1 MSQAT
6 TKRMPAL
13 FVGHGSPMNAV
24 EENAFTRGWR
34 EIAAKLPAPKAILAV
49 SAHWYTGGTFVGP
62 QEKPRQVYDMYGFP
76 EELYRLRY
84 PAPGSPALARRTQAL
99 LGQRVSA
106 DGSWGIDH
114 GAWSVLCRMFPEA
127 EIPVVQ
133 LSVDAGA
140 PPETHFALGRALRPL
155 RDEGILLLA
164 SGNVVHNLRRVDW
177 TNEAGGY
184 PWADAF
190 DGAIRESILAGRYG
204 DVVDFRRT
212 APQAELAVPT
222 PDHFYPLLYA
232 LGAAEPEDALTVF
245 NDARTLGSLSMTS
258 YLFA

>member
-49 SAHWYTGGTFVGP
+49 SAHWYTRGTLVGP

-84 PAPGSPALARRTQAL
+84 PAPGLPALARRTQAL
-99 LGQRVSA
+99 LGERVSA

-114 GAWSVLCRMFPEA
+114 GAWSVLCRMFPKA

-133 LSVDAGA
+133 LSVDAAA
-140 PPETHFALGRALRPL
+140 PPEAHFALGRALRPL
-155 RDEGILLLA
+155 REEGILLLA

-177 TNEAGGY
+177 ANEAGGY

-212 APQAELAVPT
+212 SPQAELAVPT
-222 PDHFYPLLYA
+222 PDHFYPLLYT